1 MEQKLLSRYELIPTL
16 IDATSFEVVFIKKNG
31 KERIMKCLFEST
43 RYIEQGVMT
52 VFDLVKQ
59 QYRSINFKTLSKI
72 IVNDLV
78 YQITFKGKFMLLG
91 NRRKHILEKI
101 QEIIGNDI
109 SVLNDWS
116 YDDLLDVYDELE
128 QLNRGYDLE
137 AAQALFEYAY
147 EIGSLDFETITDVIQ
162 GNLEFVPAVTMEQ
175 MAEMELF
182 SITVPTPD
190 YINTS
195 YINYR
200 FSVEDIQEYYYEAS
214 NGVLQIKKV

>member
-91 NRRKHILEKI
+91 NRREHILEKI

-147 EIGSLDFETITDVIQ
+147 EVGYIEFATISDIIQ
-162 GNLEFVPAVTMEQ
+162 GNLEFIPNTTLEQ
-175 MAEMELF
+175 VAKLELF
-182 SITVPTPD
+182 SICIPIPD
-190 YINTS
+190 YINIA
-195 YINYR
+195 YITYQY
-200 FSVEDIQEYYYEAS
+200 SVDDIQEYYYEAS
-214 NGVLQIKKV
+214 NGVLQVKKV